1 MCRLPC
7 KHATRLAHSGASHG
21 IYHVKSAP
29 QWESAPH
36 AVIVAT
42 VRALKVH
49 GGGPPVVAGTPLP
62 QEYKEEN
69 VELVKKV
76 RNGHSSWGSGI

>member
-1 MCRLPC
+1 M
-7 KHATRLAHSGASHG
+7 
-21 IYHVKSAP
+21 
-29 QWESAPH
+29 
-36 AVIVAT
+36 IVAT